1 MERFGFPPTLAD
13 LHTLL
18 FALSHNGLVEHAEAF
33 FRDPGNQFDVSAKTC
48 TILISGW
55 AVIMKPENARKLF
68 DEMAE
73 RGVEPGVPS
82 YNALIDALCRLG
94 DVDLAQAQLKDMQV
108 SRGLV
113 PDAATYGPF
122 LHSACAAK
130 DARAALRVLDR
141 MHVRDLTPN
150 VFTHNAVIRLLCEM
164 GEIDNNNNNNN
175 QPFYSQA
182 SWGKIEIKPYE
193 KSEKEEENKGQ

>member
-73 RGVEPGVPS
+73 RGVEPDVPS

-94 DVDLAQAQLKDMQV
+94 DVDLAQR
-108 SRGLV
+108 S
-113 PDAATYGPF
+113 
-122 LHSACAAK
+122 
-130 DARAALRVLDR
+130 
-141 MHVRDLTPN
+141 
-150 VFTHNAVIRLLCEM
+150 
-164 GEIDNNNNNNN
+164 
-175 QPFYSQA
+175 
-182 SWGKIEIKPYE
+182 
-193 KSEKEEENKGQ
+193 